1 MTLRYVSLLGGV
13 NSRYRSGNYLMET
26 KEVKFILK
34 LLGFENYRASITD
47 PKLKPNAKT
56 SARER
61 DNICRELC
69 DRTWLERSEEV
80 TKFKIAL
87 AGESLLKVDPSNL
100 PITPIELEIL
110 KASAKGTITPGKIKK
125 VPANNRQETIQDLID
140 RGLLEAVETKIKEV
154 WLSERG
160 KVYLRDEFNPSG
172 HSSSYSGQMLDNY
185 IRFLRKSLGNETGM
199 PQTNSLSNTSIAQ
212 SPQTNT
218 QTTTQTTHQVGDEEM
233 LETIRDLDRQ
243 LGTDNYLPIFHLRQK
258 LAMLSR
264 NELDKVLYRLQRD
277 DRIEMSSLTDT
288 SPYTSTQIEAGI
300 PQNMG
305 GPLFFLTI
313 SERSE
318 SEFSAI

>member
-1 MTLRYVSLLGGV
+1 
-13 NSRYRSGNYLMET
+13 MET

-34 LLGFENYRASITD
+34 LLGFENYRASITN
-47 PKLKPNAKT
+47 PKIKPNSKT
-56 SARER
+56 SAAECKK
-61 DNICRELC
+61 ICRELYN
-69 DRTWLERSEEV
+69 RGWVERSEEI

-100 PITPIELEIL
+100 PITPIELEVL
-110 KASAKGTITPGKIKK
+110 KASTKGTIAPGKIKK
-125 VPANNRQETIQDLID
+125 VPANERQETIHDLID
-140 RGLLEAVETKIKEV
+140 RGFLKAVETKIKEV

-160 KVYLRDEFNPSG
+160 KIYLRDEFNPSG

-185 IRFLRKSLGNETGM
+185 IRFLRKSLRQSLGNETGM
-199 PQTNSLSNTSIAQ
+199 LQTNLLSNISSMQ
-212 SPQTNT
+212 SPQTTN
-218 QTTTQTTHQVGDEEM
+218 QTTTQTTHQVGDEDI

-264 NELDKVLYRLQRD
+264 DELDKTLYRLQRD

-313 SERSE
+313 SDLSE

>member
-1 MTLRYVSLLGGV
+1 
-13 NSRYRSGNYLMET
+13 MET

-56 SARER
+56 LARDR
-61 DNICRELC
+61 DNICRDLC
-69 DRTWLERSEEV
+69 VRTWLERSEEV
-80 TKFKIAL
+80 TKFKISQP
-87 AGESLLKVDPSNL
+87 GESLLKVDPSNL

-125 VPANNRQETIQDLID
+125 VPANERQETIQDLID
-140 RGLLEAVETKIKEV
+140 RGLLKAVEIKIKEV

-160 KVYLRDEFNPSG
+160 KVYLRDEFNLSG

-185 IRFLRKSLGNETGM
+185 IRFLRKSLRQSLGNETGIS
-199 PQTNSLSNTSIAQ
+199 QTNSRFNTSIAQ

-218 QTTTQTTHQVGDEEM
+218 QTTTQTTHQVGDEEI

-264 NELDKVLYRLQRD
+264 DELDKALYRLQRG

-288 SPYTSTQIEAGI
+288 SPYTSAQIEAGI

-313 SERSE
+313 SNSEE
-318 SEFSAI
+318 SEFAPI